1 MSIVEIKYLLINA
14 YQKDPMSPLST
25 FVVLAPE
32 SFFLNTYFFWTIRRR
47 DTRFLENEKL
57 TLANQNE
64 IKFKS
69 QGKFFKTHTKSVY
82 IIYSWSNAEKAVHQ
96 FYQNKK
102 LF

>member
-1 MSIVEIKYLLINA
+1 MSEVHGVWFKRSKCL
-14 YQKDPMSPLST
+14 KKKK
-25 FVVLAPE
+25 
-32 SFFLNTYFFWTIRRR
+32 RRR

-82 IIYSWSNAEKAVHQ
+82 IIYS
-96 FYQNKK
+96 
-102 LF
+102 